1 MSRENVELARRGYT
15 AFRALLERATAGED
29 ISDAPEWEVWDR
41 DVVIVE
47 IADYPDSDT
56 YRGHEG
62 MRRWLQGW
70 LAAFDEMS
78 VEPLEFIPAGDFV
91 VVPTHQRFRSKAGLD
106 VEQHITQVLRFRDG
120 KVIYATGYRDKSKAL
135 EAVGLSEQETHAQS
149 S

>member
-1 MSRENVELARRGYT
+1 MELARRGYI

-29 ISDAPEWEVWDR
+29 ISDAPEWEVWDA

-47 IADYPDSDT
+47 IADYPDTAT
-56 YRGHEG
+56 YHGHKG
-62 MRRWLQGW
+62 MRRWLEGW
-70 LAAFDEMS
+70 LDAFDEMS

-106 VEQHITQVLRFRDG
+106 VEQHITQVLRFRG
-120 KVIYATGYRDKSKAL
+120 SKVVYATGYRDKSKAL
-135 EAVGLSEQETHAQS
+135 EAVGLSEQDTHAQS